1 MKTSR
6 GCYDA
11 QLFRRCAGRIV
22 MVSCCCVCPQ
32 FFLSALPP
40 RGSINNKHFCNNFQQ
55 KQIITLSG
63 IDNVVSCYLS
73 KNHNLQQH
81 EKSKNLQKNFLLL
94 CRQKSE
100 YHTRLKCVS
109 IRVCILYRTEKS
121 EVAIKNTS
129 RKILLKIKF
138 WLVCR
143 YFFLPDISFPLD
155 KSNCSQ
161 SG

>member
-1 MKTSR
+1 MLYHATYPKTIIFNNMKNQKICQNNLVGASR
-6 GCYDA
+6 RASTIHGSNVS
-11 QLFRRCAGRIV
+11 LFK
-22 MVSCCCVCPQ
+22 S
-32 FFLSALPP
+32 
-40 RGSINNKHFCNNFQQ
+40 
-55 KQIITLSG
+55 
-63 IDNVVSCYLS
+63 SCY
-73 KNHNLQQH
+73 
-81 EKSKNLQKNFLLL
+81 
-94 CRQKSE
+94 
-100 YHTRLKCVS
+100 
-109 IRVCILYRTEKS
+109 IEKS

>member
-1 MKTSR
+1 MLYHATYPKTIIFNNMKNQKICQNKTFFFCASR
-6 GCYDA
+6 RASTIQGSNVSLFESLCY
-11 QLFRRCAGRIV
+11 
-22 MVSCCCVCPQ
+22 
-32 FFLSALPP
+32 
-40 RGSINNKHFCNNFQQ
+40 
-55 KQIITLSG
+55 
-63 IDNVVSCYLS
+63 
-73 KNHNLQQH
+73 
-81 EKSKNLQKNFLLL
+81 
-94 CRQKSE
+94 
-100 YHTRLKCVS
+100 
-109 IRVCILYRTEKS
+109 TEKS